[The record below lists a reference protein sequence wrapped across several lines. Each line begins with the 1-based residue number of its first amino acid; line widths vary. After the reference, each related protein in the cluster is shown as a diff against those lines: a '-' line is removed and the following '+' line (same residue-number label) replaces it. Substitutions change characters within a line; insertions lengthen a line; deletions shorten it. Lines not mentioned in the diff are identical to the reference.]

1 MIGIL
6 GAHGDVGAHAVRMLQ
21 AHDLRLGGR
30 RSGADFRDPASLDRF
45 AAGCRI
51 VVNCAGPSHVAGDR
65 VLRAAERAG
74 AHYVDASGDVTSF
87 DGRAVVGAGLQPGLT
102 GLLQRWVGSDE
113 LTLYL
118 GVLDR
123 FTEAAAADYLCGAR
137 SPLAAWRDG
146 PVPRAL
152 TRRSGVTLPFFPGEV
167 TLLPYLDAEA
177 CRIAGQL
184 GLRRGDW
191 YSAVSGEYVLGTF
204 DRVHG
209 MARAEAVAAL
219 CRASQLDLAG
229 REPFVV
235 LAVETPE
242 RTVVLRG
249 RSNGELTGSVVA
261 LAVEAVDRGE
271 VPPGCHHA
279 SDVLDPS
286 IVEQLLDRVEEG
298 VL

>member
-6 GAHGDVGAHAVRMLQ
+6 GAYGDVGTHAVRMLQ
-21 AHDLRLGGR
+21 GHDLRLGCR
-30 RSGADFRDPASLDRF
+30 RSGVDFHDQASLDRF

-51 VVNCAGPSHVAGDR
+51 VVNCAGPAHLVGDR

-74 AHYVDASGDVTSF
+74 ADYVDASGDVTPF
-87 DGRAVVGAGLQPGLT
+87 AGTAVVGAGLQPGLT
-102 GLLQRWVGSDE
+102 GLLPRWVGSDE

-123 FTEAAAADYLCGAR
+123 FTETAAADYLYGVN

-177 CRIAGQL
+177 CRIAEQL
-184 GLRRGDW
+184 KLRRGDW
-191 YSAVSGEYVLGTF
+191 YTAVSGEHVLRAF
-204 DRVHG
+204 DRLHG
-209 MARAEAVAAL
+209 MERAEAVPAL
-219 CRASQLDLAG
+219 CRASRLDLAG
-229 REPFVV
+229 REPHVV
-235 LAVETPE
+235 LAVETTG

-249 RSNGELTGSVVA
+249 RSNGELTGTVVA

-298 VL
+298 AL